1 MADIYKVTE
10 VLSKVF
16 QILCMIAAIATLV
29 GGILL
34 IVAEDPGQ
42 YIGPDDRLVN
52 VCGMAIYIYEPF
64 ADKAADAI
72 GASLI
77 VSAVLLG
84 LLTMIFR
91 NVNLIVCT
99 SKGKTWFSKGETPFQ
114 DDVVRM
120 VREIGIFM
128 IFMYVV
134 GLVGTSI
141 VGLICDNVET
151 STTMVMLVMGII
163 VICLSKIFEY
173 GKGLQESEDGLI

>member
-52 VCGMAIYIYEPF
+52 VCGMAIYIYEPV
-64 ADKAADAI
+64 AEKAADAI

-120 VREIGIFM
+120 VREIGIFLIM
-128 IFMYVV
+128 IYVV
-134 GLVGTSI
+134 GLVINAAAYITCQDIEGS
-141 VGLICDNVET
+141 V
-151 STTMVMLVMGII
+151 TMMPLVFGII
-163 VICLSKIFEY
+163 VICLSKMFEY
-173 GKGLQESEDGLI
+173 GQKLQEEEDGLI